1 MWHSFAS
8 CSHRIR
14 VYLPC
19 MNSLV
24 HINCSSRKFTMLVV
38 LEADRV
44 KLSDFDIRLQK
55 SIQATTNGEIQ
66 GVLRDWS
73 YTVL

>member
-1 MWHSFAS
+1 
-8 CSHRIR
+8 
-14 VYLPC
+14 
-19 MNSLV
+19 
-24 HINCSSRKFTMLVV
+24 MLVV

-73 YTVL
+73 YTIL